1 MRARTTAVRGGRGGE
16 RGAALLVVIVS
27 VAILTA
33 LAANLAYESRVSLEI
48 AANARDELR
57 ATYLAKSGVALSR
70 MVLGFQQQ
78 IDDAAGAACGLLG
91 QGLPGAR
98 NPPGA
103 PQRPGGQ
110 PGGAA
115 QPAAACPRP
124 QIWNAVPVSS
134 VLVQSLFGGGEAAA
148 APAGA
153 ARAAATPAGAAAG
166 GERTRAAFG
175 EFDGAFEAK
184 IEDEGRKV
192 NAQLDARAV
201 SGPARMQVLGLYQL
215 ICDPRWDRIFE
226 REDANRV
233 RTSRQDLIVHLRD
246 WIDDD
251 KVSSSLVASFP
262 GAACLMEPGDPPF
275 EPGFG
280 DENFPYDKGEDRYR
294 AKNARL
300 DSIEE
305 LYLVAGVSDVF
316 MAAFGDRLTVYLP
329 VEAPRNVNTS
339 DRRDLVEL
347 ARLLADPP
355 AQPVLLDPEFG
366 AKLQQAI
373 ADQTTNGLMT
383 ITPLQF
389 AATVEALGVR
399 VNTAAL
405 SPTSGKQF
413 LTDRSYVFRIRSTGT
428 AGAVTKSVDAVVTF
442 DPNQNRDT
450 QGQPQLQVPGQNPAQ
465 AQALAQ
471 LQTQAQQ
478 LQSAATGVKPNRLLR
493 WREE

>member
-1 MRARTTAVRGGRGGE
+1 MRARTTAGRGRPGGGE

-78 IDDAAGAACGLLG
+78 LDDAAGAACGLLG

-98 NPPGA
+98 TPAGQQ
-103 PQRPGGQ
+103 QRPGGAN
-110 PGGAA
+110 P
-115 QPAAACPRP
+115 PAAACPRP
-124 QIWNAVPVSS
+124 QIWSAVPVSS
-134 VLVQSLFGGGEAAA
+134 TLVQSLFGGAGQEAPAA
-148 APAGA
+148 GASPAGA
-153 ARAAATPAGAAAG
+153 AGGA
-166 GERTRAAFG
+166 RPPAAFG
-175 EFDGAFEAK
+175 GFEGAFEAK

-192 NAQLDARAV
+192 NAQLDAREI
-201 SGPARMQVLGLYQL
+201 SGPARMQVQGLYQL
-215 ICDPRWDRIFE
+215 ICDPRFDRIFE
-226 REDANRV
+226 REDANGV

-251 KVSSSLVASFP
+251 KVSSSLVAGFP
-262 GAACLMEPGDPPF
+262 GAACLMEAGDPPF

-329 VEAPRNVNTS
+329 VEAPRNVNTL

-347 ARLLADPP
+347 ARLIADPP
-355 AQPVLLDPEFG
+355 SQPFLLDPEFG
-366 AKLQQAI
+366 AKLQKAI
-373 ADQTTNGLMT
+373 ADLTLNGLMT

-389 AATVEALGVR
+389 AEIVR
-399 VNTAAL
+399 GLQVSVNTAAL
-405 SPTSGKQF
+405 SPSSGKQF
-413 LTDRSYVFRIRSTGT
+413 LTDRSYVFRIRSAGT
-428 AGAVTKSVDAVVTF
+428 AGAVTKSVDAVVSF
-442 DPNQNRDT
+442 DPSQNRDT
-450 QGQPQLQVPGQNPAQ
+450 QTQTQAPLQGQDPAQ

-478 LQSAATGVKPNRLLR
+478 LQTAATGVKPSRFLR

>member
-1 MRARTTAVRGGRGGE
+1 MRARNAAGRGRGGE

-33 LAANLAYESRVSLEI
+33 LAADLAYESRVSLEI
-48 AANARDELR
+48 AAGARDELR

-78 IDDAAGAACGLLG
+78 IDDAASAACGLASGIGPRAPG
-91 QGLPGAR
+91 QRGRG
-98 NPPGA
+98 GA
-103 PQRPGGQ
+103 PAQ
-110 PGGAA
+110 
-115 QPAAACPRP
+115 QPAPPCPRP
-124 QIWNAVPVSS
+124 QIWSAVPVGSA
-134 VLVQSLFGGGEAAA
+134 LVQSLFGGG
-148 APAGA
+148 APAEAPPGEA
-153 ARAAATPAGAAAG
+153 ARAA
-166 GERTRAAFG
+166 FG
-175 EFDGAFEAK
+175 DFEGTFEAK

-192 NAQLDARAV
+192 NAQLDAREI
-201 SGPARMQVLGLYQL
+201 SGPARMQVQGLYQL
-215 ICDPRWDRIFE
+215 VCDPRWDPLFE
-226 REDANRV
+226 REDANGT

-262 GAACLMEPGDPPF
+262 GTACLMEPADRPF

-305 LYLVAGVSDVF
+305 LFLVAGVSDAF
-316 MAAFGDRLTVYLP
+316 ISAFGDRLTVYLP
-329 VEAPRNVNTS
+329 VEAPRNVNTL

-355 AQPVLLDPEFG
+355 GQPALLDPEFG

-373 ADQTTNGLMT
+373 SDQTLGGLMT
-383 ITPLQF
+383 ITPQQL
-389 AATVEALGVR
+389 AGTVEALGVR
-399 VNTAAL
+399 IDAAGL
-405 SPTSGKQF
+405 SPASGNQF
-413 LTDRSYVFRIRSTGT
+413 LTDRSYVFRIHATGS
-428 AGAVTKSVDAVVTF
+428 AGAVAKRIDAVVSF
-442 DPNQNRDT
+442 DPTQNRD
-450 QGQPQLQVPGQNPAQ
+450 AQ
-465 AQALAQ
+465 AQV
-471 LQTQAQQ
+471 QQ
-478 LQSAATGVKPNRLLR
+478 LQATATGVKPSRILR